1 MEQLN
6 VISHSEF
13 GKIRTEMVK
22 NEPWFSTQDVC
33 RALDIEYYRDAASRL
48 DADER
53 GSLVVDTLGGNQSIS
68 AVNESGLYSLIF
80 QSRKPEAVKFRKWV
94 TSEVLPSIR
103 KTGEYRVKCEAPEL
117 EWYNN
122 ELCVRGGWLI
132 ESGVM
137 SDSNYRAMIN
147 RGILTRERRSC
158 QNRPALVR
166 WESLPE
172 RFKNKVRAVHG
183 PIAPPRLAMDKDTLA
198 RVMAD
203 VCLIEDRELRIRLMK
218 HLYQ

>member
-6 VISHSEF
+6 VISHPEF

-22 NEPWFSTQDVC
+22 GEPWFASQDVC
-33 RALDIEYYRDAASRL
+33 RALGIENNRQATRKL
-48 DADER
+48 DNGEK
-53 GSLVVDTLGGNQSIS
+53 GVISNDTLGGRQELS
-68 AVNESGLYSLIF
+68 AVNESGMYSLIF

-137 SDSNYRAMIN
+137 SKSNYRAMTN

-218 HLYQ
+218 HIYQ